1 MNLRG
6 NSLNLLPPEVG
17 SFSALC
23 TLDLSCNK
31 LKVLPEMIGQVT
43 SLKELDL
50 SDNPDLSRLPRS
62 FIGLVKVIGYILLCV
77 LLFLMLTRPMFSCS
91 VARSEG
97 RALSADSPSG
107 YHFYSSSSGGDHSSE
122 SHYLIGLSNETKSIK
137 NL

>member
-6 NSLNLLPPEVG
+6 NSLIHLPPEVG

-50 SDNPDLSRLPRS
+50 SDNPDLSHLPRS
-62 FIGLVKVIGYILLCV
+62 FIGLVKVIKQEQMPSLKIYFYANLSYVSLY
-77 LLFLMLTRPMFSCS
+77 SC
-91 VARSEG
+91 A
-97 RALSADSPSG
+97 
-107 YHFYSSSSGGDHSSE
+107 
-122 SHYLIGLSNETKSIK
+122 I
-137 NL
+137 